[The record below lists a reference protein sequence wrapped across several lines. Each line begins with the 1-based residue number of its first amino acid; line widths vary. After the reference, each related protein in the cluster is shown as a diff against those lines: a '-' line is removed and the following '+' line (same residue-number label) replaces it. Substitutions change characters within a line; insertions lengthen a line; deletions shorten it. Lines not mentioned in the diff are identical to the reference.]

1 MVIINIMYWNWDS
14 IPLHANF
21 IFKLKVFVISEVLRK
36 LPYRSKCLLVLV
48 DCVLVTSGEKSVN
61 LVKNC
66 SKLELNIFLCLSVTG
81 RYIQTYHVKG
91 IICPPRHCMHN
102 HHFLSVVQKKC
113 IFKIQETT
121 NKKTNFTTSIATL
134 SKSSQYKSLFLMLD
148 ASL

>member
-1 MVIINIMYWNWDS
+1 MYWNWDS